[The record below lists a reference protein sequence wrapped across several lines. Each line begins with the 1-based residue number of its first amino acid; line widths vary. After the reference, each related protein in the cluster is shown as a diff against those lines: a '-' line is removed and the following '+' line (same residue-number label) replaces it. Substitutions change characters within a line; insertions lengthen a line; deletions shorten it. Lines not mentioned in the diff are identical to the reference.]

1 MSGKKKSGS
10 ARAVPRAY
18 GRLTRHERDTVQ
30 RMLER
35 RASCR
40 EIARELGRSPSTVSA
55 EVASHRFVTAPK
67 ARRGER
73 VDASADL
80 SAACPRLAAWP
91 RCCNGCGR
99 YRAIGCKRRPH
110 VFYEARAAQLCADSV
125 LVSSRRGI
133 DADEPAAAA
142 RLEAI
147 RDCLRRGAVARADGG
162 AQRRPGGPVAVD
174 HLPLG
179 LGGLRR
185 HDQHGAQ
192 AQGRLQAEE
201 ARRGPGGDPA
211 TPPAGRMPRS
221 SPSGRTRAPRPGRW
235 TPSRGPGRTP
245 PACSRCCTA
254 PAGSSSRCRWRRR
267 PPGAS
272 RTPWGASG
280 PSSAPTGTRR
290 VFRAVLTDNGA
301 EFSDEAAI
309 AALLG
314 EGPGETRLFYC
325 DPRRS
330 DQKGACERNHV
341 EIRKLLPKG
350 AGIRFDRLVPAD
362 LALAMSHVNSEPR
375 GALGFATPA
384 RAFRAM
390 LGEDAAALLDAY
402 GVGDVPIG
410 GTRPDAGA
418 HREGR
423 AQRGAMPRWPSLGE
437 KRNRRT
443 DRPAESGKRCRAA
456 GGAWPPDPSKHI
468 STIPSTGKMA
478 PPGPERG
485 RGGVRLTAGASHQLN
500 VFG

>member
-1 MSGKKKSGS
+1 MWEPDTLRAGSAGPGRSEDGMSGKKKSGS
-10 ARAVPRAY
+10 ARTVPRAY

-67 ARRGER
+67 PRRGER
-73 VDASADL
+73 VGAGTDL

-99 YRAIGCKRRPH
+99 YRAMGCKRRPH

-147 RDCLRRGAVARADGG
+147 RDCLRRGLSPEQMAACN
-162 AQRRPGGPVAVD
+162 GGPVDLSPSTIYRWVAAGYD
-174 HLPLG
+174 G
-179 LGGLRR
+179 MTNMELRR
-185 HDQHGAQ
+185 KVGYRPRKRAAGRAATRHSARRSYAAFLALGEDACAAAWEMDTVEGAREDS
-192 AQGRLQAEE
+192 ACLLTLLHRPSRLQLALLLGEK
-201 ARRGPGGDPA
+201 
-211 TPPAGRMPRS
+211 T
-221 SPSGRTRAPRPGRW
+221 SGCVAAALEGVRAVL
-235 TPSRGPGRTP
+235 
-245 PACSRCCTA
+245 
-254 PAGSSSRCRWRRR
+254 
-267 PPGAS
+267 GAD
-272 RTPWGASG
+272 GA
-280 PSSAPTGTRR
+280 RR

-301 EFSDEAAI
+301 EFSDEGAV

-350 AGIRFDRLVPAD
+350 AGIRFDRLSPAD

-390 LGEDAAALLDAY
+390 LGDDAAALLDAY
-402 GVGDVPIG
+402 GVEDVPLAELDLTPGLI
-410 GTRPDAGA
+410 
-418 HREGR
+418 ER
-423 AQRGAMPRWPSLGE
+423 A
-437 KRNRRT
+437 
-443 DRPAESGKRCRAA
+443 RA
-456 GGAWPPDPSKHI
+456 
-468 STIPSTGKMA
+468 
-478 PPGPERG
+478 ERG
-485 RGGVRLTAGASHQLN
+485 DAPLA
-500 VFG
+500 

>member
-1 MSGKKKSGS
+1 MSGKRKKG
-10 ARAVPRAY
+10 AGKAAPRAY

-35 RASCR
+35 GASCR
-40 EIARELGRSPSTVSA
+40 QIARELGRSPSTVSA

-142 RLEAI
+142 ALALI
-147 RDCLRRGAVARADGG
+147 RDGLGRGLSPEQLSARN
-162 AQRRPGGPVAVD
+162 GGPVDLSPSTIYRWVAAGYDGMTNMELRRKVGYRPRSHRAPKRATPHSPRRSHAAFLALGED
-174 HLPLG
+174 ACAAAWEMDTVEGSREDSACLLTLLHRPSRLQLALPLAAKDAESVAAA
-179 LGGLRR
+179 LGGVRSVL
-185 HDQHGAQ
+185 GA
-192 AQGRLQAEE
+192 
-201 ARRGPGGDPA
+201 GGA
-211 TPPAGRMPRS
+211 
-221 SPSGRTRAPRPGRW
+221 
-235 TPSRGPGRTP
+235 
-245 PACSRCCTA
+245 
-254 PAGSSSRCRWRRR
+254 
-267 PPGAS
+267 
-272 RTPWGASG
+272 
-280 PSSAPTGTRR
+280 RR

-301 EFSDEAAI
+301 EFSDEGAI
-309 AALLG
+309 AALIG

-325 DPRRS
+325 DPRR
-330 DQKGACERNHV
+330 NHV

-350 AGIRFDRLVPAD
+350 RGIRFDRLAPAD

-390 LGEDAAALLDAY
+390 LGDDAAALLDAY
-402 GVGDVPIG
+402 GIEDVPVDGLDLTPGLI
-410 GTRPDAGA
+410 A
-418 HREGR
+418 R
-423 AQRGAMPRWPSLGE
+423 A
-437 KRNRRT
+437 
-443 DRPAESGKRCRAA
+443 RA
-456 GGAWPPDPSKHI
+456 
-468 STIPSTGKMA
+468 
-478 PPGPERG
+478 ERG
-485 RGGVRLTAGASHQLN
+485 DAPLS
-500 VFG
+500 

>member
-1 MSGKKKSGS
+1 MWEPDTLRAGSAGPGRSEDGMSGKKKSGS

-147 RDCLRRGAVARADGG
+147 RDCLRRGLSPEQMAARN
-162 AQRRPGGPVAVD
+162 GGPVDLSPSTIYRWVSAGYD
-174 HLPLG
+174 G
-179 LGGLRR
+179 MTNMELRR
-185 HDQHGAQ
+185 KVGYRPRKRA
-192 AQGRLQAEE
+192 AGRAATRHS
-201 ARRGPGGDPA
+201 ARRSHAAFLALGEDACAAAWEMDTVADALEGV
-211 TPPAGRMPRS
+211 
-221 SPSGRTRAPRPGRW
+221 RAIL
-235 TPSRGPGRTP
+235 
-245 PACSRCCTA
+245 
-254 PAGSSSRCRWRRR
+254 
-267 PPGAS
+267 GAD
-272 RTPWGASG
+272 
-280 PSSAPTGTRR
+280 GTRR

-350 AGIRFDRLVPAD
+350 AGIRFDRLAPAD

-402 GVGDVPIG
+402 GVEDVPLGDLDLTPGLI
-410 GTRPDAGA
+410 
-418 HREGR
+418 ER
-423 AQRGAMPRWPSLGE
+423 A
-437 KRNRRT
+437 
-443 DRPAESGKRCRAA
+443 RA
-456 GGAWPPDPSKHI
+456 
-468 STIPSTGKMA
+468 
-478 PPGPERG
+478 ERG
-485 RGGVRLTAGASHQLN
+485 DAPLA
-500 VFG
+500 

>member
-1 MSGKKKSGS
+1 MWEPDTLRAGSAGPGRSEDGMSGKKKSGS

-80 SAACPRLAAWP
+80 SAAYDGMTNMELRRKVGYRPRKRAAGRAATRHSARRSHAAFLALGEDACAAAWEMDTVEGAREDSACLLTLLHRP
-91 RCCNGCGR
+91 SRLQLALPLEEKTSGCVADALEGV
-99 YRAIGCKRRPH
+99 RAILG
-110 VFYEARAAQLCADSV
+110 AD
-125 LVSSRRGI
+125 
-133 DADEPAAAA
+133 
-142 RLEAI
+142 
-147 RDCLRRGAVARADGG
+147 
-162 AQRRPGGPVAVD
+162 
-174 HLPLG
+174 
-179 LGGLRR
+179 
-185 HDQHGAQ
+185 
-192 AQGRLQAEE
+192 
-201 ARRGPGGDPA
+201 
-211 TPPAGRMPRS
+211 
-221 SPSGRTRAPRPGRW
+221 
-235 TPSRGPGRTP
+235 
-245 PACSRCCTA
+245 
-254 PAGSSSRCRWRRR
+254 
-267 PPGAS
+267 
-272 RTPWGASG
+272 
-280 PSSAPTGTRR
+280 GTRR

-301 EFSDEAAI
+301 EFSDEAAV

-325 DPRRS
+325 DPGRS

-350 AGIRFDRLVPAD
+350 AGIRFDRLAPAD

-402 GVGDVPIG
+402 GVGDVPLGDLDLTPGLI
-410 GTRPDAGA
+410 
-418 HREGR
+418 ER
-423 AQRGAMPRWPSLGE
+423 A
-437 KRNRRT
+437 
-443 DRPAESGKRCRAA
+443 RA
-456 GGAWPPDPSKHI
+456 
-468 STIPSTGKMA
+468 
-478 PPGPERG
+478 ERG
-485 RGGVRLTAGASHQLN
+485 DAPLA
-500 VFG
+500 

>member
-1 MSGKKKSGS
+1 MSGKRKKG
-10 ARAVPRAY
+10 AGKAAPRAY

-35 RASCR
+35 GASCR
-40 EIARELGRSPSTVSA
+40 QIARELGRSPSTVCS

-110 VFYEARAAQLCADSV
+110 VFYDARAAQLCADSV

-147 RDCLRRGAVARADGG
+147 RGCLRRGLSPEQMAARN
-162 AQRRPGGPVAVD
+162 GGPVDLSPSTIYRWVAAGYDGMTNMELRRKVGYRPRRRAPAASATR
-174 HLPLG
+174 HSPRRSYAAFLG
-179 LGGLRR
+179 LGE
-185 HDQHGAQ
+185 DACAAAWEMDTVEGAREDS
-192 AQGRLQAEE
+192 ACLLTLLHRPSRLQLALPLAAKDAESV
-201 ARRGPGGDPA
+201 AAALGGVRSVLG
-211 TPPAGRMPRS
+211 AG
-221 SPSGRTRAPRPGRW
+221 G
-235 TPSRGPGRTP
+235 
-245 PACSRCCTA
+245 
-254 PAGSSSRCRWRRR
+254 
-267 PPGAS
+267 
-272 RTPWGASG
+272 
-280 PSSAPTGTRR
+280 TGR

-301 EFSDEAAI
+301 EFSDEGAI
-309 AALLG
+309 AALIG
-314 EGPGETRLFYC
+314 EEPGETRLFYC

-350 AGIRFDRLVPAD
+350 RGLRFDRLVPAD

-390 LGEDAAALLDAY
+390 LGDDAAALLEAY
-402 GVGDVPIG
+402 GIEDVPIDELDLTPG
-410 GTRPDAGA
+410 LIA
-418 HREGR
+418 R
-423 AQRGAMPRWPSLGE
+423 A
-437 KRNRRT
+437 
-443 DRPAESGKRCRAA
+443 RA
-456 GGAWPPDPSKHI
+456 
-468 STIPSTGKMA
+468 
-478 PPGPERG
+478 ERG
-485 RGGVRLTAGASHQLN
+485 DAPLS
-500 VFG
+500 

>member
-1 MSGKKKSGS
+1 MSGKKKRGS

-30 RMLER
+30 RMPER
-35 RASCR
+35 GASCR

-67 ARRGER
+67 PRRGER

-147 RDCLRRGAVARADGG
+147 RDCLRRGLSPEQMAARN
-162 AQRRPGGPVAVD
+162 GGPVDLSPSTIYRWVSAGYDGMTNMELRRKVGYRPRKRAAAWEMD
-174 HLPLG
+174 TVEGAREDSACLLTLLHRPSRLQLALPL
-179 LGGLRR
+179 
-185 HDQHGAQ
+185 
-192 AQGRLQAEE
+192 AEK
-201 ARRGPGGDPA
+201 
-211 TPPAGRMPRS
+211 TAGRVADALE
-221 SPSGRTRAPRPGRW
+221 GVRAVL
-235 TPSRGPGRTP
+235 
-245 PACSRCCTA
+245 
-254 PAGSSSRCRWRRR
+254 
-267 PPGAS
+267 GAD
-272 RTPWGASG
+272 
-280 PSSAPTGTRR
+280 GTRR

-301 EFSDEAAI
+301 EFSDEGAI
-309 AALLG
+309 AALIG

-350 AGIRFDRLVPAD
+350 AGIRFDRLAPAD

-375 GALGFATPA
+375 GALGFSTPA

-390 LGEDAAALLDAY
+390 LGDDAAALLDAY
-402 GVGDVPIG
+402 GVEDVPLAELDLTPGLI
-410 GTRPDAGA
+410 
-418 HREGR
+418 ER
-423 AQRGAMPRWPSLGE
+423 A
-437 KRNRRT
+437 
-443 DRPAESGKRCRAA
+443 RA
-456 GGAWPPDPSKHI
+456 
-468 STIPSTGKMA
+468 
-478 PPGPERG
+478 ERG
-485 RGGVRLTAGASHQLN
+485 DAPLA
-500 VFG
+500 